1 MIASRTD
8 GSQRLARSEVA
19 TVRLKSW
26 CQRGRAGGSGVR
38 TDRVLPITNH
48 GVPAE
53 VIGGAWRAARTFF
66 DRPEAE
72 KMALALD
79 DREGLT
85 ANLPQYYPF
94 QEEALAAGLGV
105 KTPGDLK
112 EPIGFGPNDGGRPWP
127 AGELSPAMERYSSA
141 MLDLGARLRRVLLE
155 ALGRPADILDDLF
168 PPNGGA
174 SYLRA
179 INYPEQEDV
188 LPLQM
193 RAGAHTDYD
202 CLTILRSQDSAGGL
216 QVKDRDGEWIDVQGL
231 DDSFVINIADAMGV
245 WSNDRF
251 VSTLHRVVTPPDA
264 LVAGSRRQSIAF
276 FYNPAAD
283 ALIEPIVAQGT
294 QAHYDPITCQ
304 ELQDRKVQ
312 VTHET
317 M

>member
-1 MIASRTD
+1 MSVPVIDLTAND
-8 GSQRLARSEVA
+8 ARVVEQVGA
-19 TVRLKSW
+19 ACERIGFFT
-26 CQRGRAGGSGVR
+26 
-38 TDRVLPITNH
+38 ITNH

-53 VIGGAWRAARTFF
+53 VIDGAWRAARAFF
-66 DRPEAE
+66 DRPEVE
-72 KMALALD
+72 KMALALG
-79 DREGLT
+79 DREGLM

-112 EPIGFGPNDGGRPWP
+112 ESIGFGPNDGGRPWP
-127 AGELSPAMERYSSA
+127 AEPAELRPAMERYFTA
-141 MLDLGARLRRVLLE
+141 MLALGDRLRHVLLE
-155 ALGRPADILDDLF
+155 ALGRPGDMLDDLF

-179 INYPEQEDV
+179 INYPEQESV

-193 RAGAHTDYD
+193 RAGAHTDYG

-216 QVKDRDGEWIDVQGL
+216 QVKDRDGQWIDLQGL
-231 DDSFVINIADAMGV
+231 DDSFVINIADAMSV

-251 VSTLHRVVTPPDA
+251 VSTLHRVVAPPDA

-283 ALIEPIVAQGT
+283 ALIEPIVAQGA
-294 QAHYDPITCQ
+294 QARYDPITYQ

-312 VTHET
+312 VTHRT

>member
-1 MIASRTD
+1 MSVPVIDLTAND
-8 GSQRLARSEVA
+8 ARVVEQVGA
-19 TVRLKSW
+19 ACERIGFFT
-26 CQRGRAGGSGVR
+26 
-38 TDRVLPITNH
+38 ITNH
-48 GVPAE
+48 DVPAE
-53 VIGGAWRAARTFF
+53 VIDGAWRAARAFF

-72 KMALALD
+72 KMALALG
-79 DREGLT
+79 DRVGLM

-112 EPIGFGPNDGGRPWP
+112 ESIGFGPNDGGRPWP
-127 AGELSPAMERYSSA
+127 AQPAELRPAMERYFTA
-141 MLDLGARLRRVLLE
+141 MLALGDRLRRVLLE
-155 ALGRPADILDDLF
+155 ALGRPGDMLDDLF

-193 RAGAHTDYD
+193 RAGAHTDYG

-216 QVKDRDGEWIDVQGL
+216 QVKDRDGQWIDLQGL
-231 DDSFVINIADAMGV
+231 DDSFVINIADAMSV

-276 FYNPAAD
+276 VYNPAAD
-283 ALIEPIVAQGT
+283 ALIEPIVAQGD
-294 QAHYDPITCQ
+294 QARYDRITYQ

-312 VTHET
+312 VTHRT

>member
-1 MIASRTD
+1 MSVPVIDLTAND
-8 GSQRLARSEVA
+8 ARVVQQVGAACERIGFF
-19 TVRLKSW
+19 T
-26 CQRGRAGGSGVR
+26 
-38 TDRVLPITNH
+38 ITNH

-53 VIGGAWRAARTFF
+53 VIDGAWRAARAFF

-72 KMALALD
+72 KMALALG
-79 DREGLT
+79 DREGLM

-112 EPIGFGPNDGGRPWP
+112 ESIGFGPNDGGRPWP
-127 AGELSPAMERYSSA
+127 AEPAELRPAMERYFTA
-141 MLDLGARLRRVLLE
+141 MLALGNRLRRVLLE
-155 ALGRPADILDDLF
+155 ALGRPGDMLDDLF

-179 INYPEQEDV
+179 INYPEQDDV

-193 RAGAHTDYD
+193 RAGAHTDYG
-202 CLTILRSQDSAGGL
+202 CLTILRSEDSAGGL
-216 QVKDRDGEWIDVQGL
+216 QVNDRDGQWIDLQGL
-231 DDSFVINIADAMGV
+231 DDSFVINIADAMSV

-283 ALIEPIVAQGT
+283 ALIEPIVAQGA
-294 QAHYDPITCQ
+294 QARYDPITYQ

-312 VTHET
+312 VTHGT

>member
-1 MIASRTD
+1 MSVPVIDLTAND
-8 GSQRLARSEVA
+8 ARVVEQVGA
-19 TVRLKSW
+19 ACERIGFFT
-26 CQRGRAGGSGVR
+26 
-38 TDRVLPITNH
+38 ITNH

-53 VIGGAWRAARTFF
+53 VIDRAWRAARAFF
-66 DRPEAE
+66 DRPEVE
-72 KMALALD
+72 KMALALG
-79 DREGLT
+79 DREGLM

-112 EPIGFGPNDGGRPWP
+112 ESIGFGPNDGGRPWP
-127 AGELSPAMERYSSA
+127 AEPAELRPAMERYFTA
-141 MLDLGARLRRVLLE
+141 MLALGDRLRHVLLE
-155 ALGRPADILDDLF
+155 ALGRPGDMLDDLF

-179 INYPEQEDV
+179 INYPEQESV

-193 RAGAHTDYD
+193 RAGAHTDYG

-216 QVKDRDGEWIDVQGL
+216 QVKDRDGQWIDLQGL
-231 DDSFVINIADAMGV
+231 DDSFVINIADAMSV

-283 ALIEPIVAQGT
+283 ALIEPIVAQGA
-294 QAHYDPITCQ
+294 QARYDPITYQ

-312 VTHET
+312 VTHRT

>member
-1 MIASRTD
+1 MSVPVIDLTAND
-8 GSQRLARSEVA
+8 ARVVEQVGA
-19 TVRLKSW
+19 ACERIGFFT
-26 CQRGRAGGSGVR
+26 
-38 TDRVLPITNH
+38 ITNH

-53 VIGGAWRAARTFF
+53 VIDGAWRAARAFF
-66 DRPEAE
+66 DRPEVE
-72 KMALALD
+72 KMALALG
-79 DREGLT
+79 DREGLM

-112 EPIGFGPNDGGRPWP
+112 ESIGFGPNDGGRPWP
-127 AGELSPAMERYSSA
+127 AEPAELRPAMKRYFTA
-141 MLDLGARLRRVLLE
+141 MLALGDRLRHVLLE
-155 ALGRPADILDDLF
+155 ALGRPGDMLDDLF

-179 INYPEQEDV
+179 INYPEQESV

-193 RAGAHTDYD
+193 RAGAHTDYG

-216 QVKDRDGEWIDVQGL
+216 QVKDRDGRWIDLQGL
-231 DDSFVINIADAMGV
+231 DDSFVINIADAMSV

-283 ALIEPIVAQGT
+283 ALIEPIVAQGA
-294 QAHYDPITCQ
+294 QARYDPITYQ

-312 VTHET
+312 VTHRT

>member
-1 MIASRTD
+1 VVQQVGAACERIGFFT
-8 GSQRLARSEVA
+8 
-19 TVRLKSW
+19 
-26 CQRGRAGGSGVR
+26 
-38 TDRVLPITNH
+38 ITNH

-53 VIGGAWRAARTFF
+53 VIDGAWRAARAFF

-72 KMALALD
+72 KMALALG
-79 DREGLT
+79 DREGLM

-112 EPIGFGPNDGGRPWP
+112 ESIGFGPNDGGRPWP
-127 AGELSPAMERYSSA
+127 AEPAELRPAMERYFTA
-141 MLDLGARLRRVLLE
+141 MLALGDRLRRVLLE
-155 ALGRPADILDDLF
+155 ALGRPGDMLDDLF

-179 INYPEQEDV
+179 INYPEQADV

-193 RAGAHTDYD
+193 RAGAHTDYG

-216 QVKDRDGEWIDVQGL
+216 QVKDRDGDWIDVQGL
-231 DDSFVINIADAMGV
+231 DDGFVINIADAMSV

-294 QAHYDPITCQ
+294 HAHYDPITYQ
-304 ELQDRKVQ
+304 ELQDRKVR

-317 M
+317 PCRP

>member
-1 MIASRTD
+1 MSVPVIDLTAND
-8 GSQRLARSEVA
+8 ARVVEQVGA
-19 TVRLKSW
+19 ACERIGFFT
-26 CQRGRAGGSGVR
+26 
-38 TDRVLPITNH
+38 ITNH

-53 VIGGAWRAARTFF
+53 VIDGAWRAARAFF

-72 KMALALD
+72 KMALALG
-79 DREGLT
+79 DREGLM

-112 EPIGFGPNDGGRPWP
+112 ESIGFGPNDGGRPWP
-127 AGELSPAMERYSSA
+127 AEPAELRPAMERYFTA
-141 MLDLGARLRRVLLE
+141 MLALGDRLRRVLLE
-155 ALGRPADILDDLF
+155 ALGQPGDMLDDLF

-179 INYPEQEDV
+179 INYPEQERV

-193 RAGAHTDYD
+193 RAGAHTDYG

-216 QVKDRDGEWIDVQGL
+216 QVKDRDGQWIDLQGL
-231 DDSFVINIADAMGV
+231 DDSFVINIADAMSV

-283 ALIEPIVAQGT
+283 ALIEPIVAQG
-294 QAHYDPITCQ
+294 AEARYDPITYQ

-312 VTHET
+312 VTHGT

>member
-1 MIASRTD
+1 MSVPVIDLTAND
-8 GSQRLARSEVA
+8 ARVVQQVGAACERIGFF
-19 TVRLKSW
+19 T
-26 CQRGRAGGSGVR
+26 
-38 TDRVLPITNH
+38 ITNH

-53 VIGGAWRAARTFF
+53 VIDGAWRAARAFF

-72 KMALALD
+72 KMALALG
-79 DREGLT
+79 DREGLM

-112 EPIGFGPNDGGRPWP
+112 ESIGFGPNDGGRPWP
-127 AGELSPAMERYSSA
+127 AEPAELRPAMERYFTA
-141 MLDLGARLRRVLLE
+141 MLALGDRLRRVLLE
-155 ALGRPADILDDLF
+155 ALGRPGDMLDDLF

-179 INYPEQEDV
+179 INYPEQDDV

-193 RAGAHTDYD
+193 RAGAHTDYG
-202 CLTILRSQDSAGGL
+202 CLTILRSEDSAGGL
-216 QVKDRDGEWIDVQGL
+216 QVNDRDGQWIDLQGL
-231 DDSFVINIADAMGV
+231 DDSFVINIADAMSV

-283 ALIEPIVAQGT
+283 ALIEPIVAQGA
-294 QAHYDPITCQ
+294 QARYDPITYQ

-312 VTHET
+312 VTHGT

>member
-1 MIASRTD
+1 MSVPVIDLTASE
-8 GSQRLARSEVA
+8 ARVVEQVGA
-19 TVRLKSW
+19 ACERIGFFT
-26 CQRGRAGGSGVR
+26 
-38 TDRVLPITNH
+38 ITNH

-53 VIGGAWRAARTFF
+53 VIGEAWRAARAFF

-72 KMALALD
+72 KMALALG
-79 DREGLT
+79 DREGLS

-112 EPIGFGPNDGGRPWP
+112 ESIGFGPNDGGRPWP
-127 AGELSPAMERYSSA
+127 AEPAELRPAMERYFTA
-141 MLDLGARLRRVLLE
+141 MLGLGDQLRRVLVE
-155 ALGRPADILDDLF
+155 ALGRPGDVLDHLF

-193 RAGAHTDYD
+193 RAGAHTDYG

-231 DDSFVINIADAMGV
+231 DDSFVINIADAMSV

-283 ALIEPIVAQGT
+283 ALIEPIVAPGT
-294 QAHYDPITCQ
+294 QAHYDPITYQ

-312 VTHET
+312 LTHET

>member
-1 MIASRTD
+1 MSVPVIDLTAND
-8 GSQRLARSEVA
+8 ARVVQQVGAACERIGFF
-19 TVRLKSW
+19 T
-26 CQRGRAGGSGVR
+26 
-38 TDRVLPITNH
+38 ITNH

-53 VIGGAWRAARTFF
+53 VIDGAWRAARAFF

-72 KMALALD
+72 KMALALG
-79 DREGLT
+79 DREGLM

-112 EPIGFGPNDGGRPWP
+112 ESIGFGPNDGGRPWP
-127 AGELSPAMERYSSA
+127 AEPAELRPAMERYFTA
-141 MLDLGARLRRVLLE
+141 MLGLGDQLRRVLLE
-155 ALGRPADILDDLF
+155 ALGRPGDVLDDLF

-179 INYPEQEDV
+179 INYPEQDDV

-193 RAGAHTDYD
+193 RAGAHTDYG
-202 CLTILRSQDSAGGL
+202 CLTILRSEDSAGGL
-216 QVKDRDGEWIDVQGL
+216 QVNDRDGQWIDLQGL
-231 DDSFVINIADAMGV
+231 DDSFVINIADAMSV

-283 ALIEPIVAQGT
+283 ALIEPIVAQGA
-294 QAHYDPITCQ
+294 QARYDPITYQ

-312 VTHET
+312 VTHGT

>member
-1 MIASRTD
+1 MSIPVIDLTAND
-8 GSQRLARSEVA
+8 ARVVQQVGAACERIGFF
-19 TVRLKSW
+19 T
-26 CQRGRAGGSGVR
+26 
-38 TDRVLPITNH
+38 ITNH

-53 VIGGAWRAARTFF
+53 VIDGAWRAARAFF

-72 KMALALD
+72 KMALALG
-79 DREGLT
+79 DREGLM

-112 EPIGFGPNDGGRPWP
+112 ESIGFGPNDGGRPWP
-127 AGELSPAMERYSSA
+127 AEPAELRPAMERYFTA
-141 MLDLGARLRRVLLE
+141 MLALGDRLRRVLLE
-155 ALGRPADILDDLF
+155 ALGRPGDMLDDLF

-179 INYPEQEDV
+179 INYPEQDDV

-193 RAGAHTDYD
+193 RAGAHTDYG
-202 CLTILRSQDSAGGL
+202 CLTILRSEDSAGGL
-216 QVKDRDGEWIDVQGL
+216 QVNDRDGQWIDLQGL
-231 DDSFVINIADAMGV
+231 DDSFVINIADAMSV

-283 ALIEPIVAQGT
+283 ALIEPIVAQGA
-294 QAHYDPITCQ
+294 QARYDPITYQ

-312 VTHET
+312 VTHGT

>member
-1 MIASRTD
+1 VVE
-8 GSQRLARSEVA
+8 Q
-19 TVRLKSW
+19 VRAA
-26 CQRGRAGGSGVR
+26 CERIGFF
-38 TDRVLPITNH
+38 TITNH

-53 VIGGAWRAARTFF
+53 VIAGAWRAARAFF

-72 KMALALD
+72 KMALALG

-94 QEEALAAGLGV
+94 QEEALAAGLGM

-112 EPIGFGPNDGGRPWP
+112 ESIGFGPNDGGRPWP
-127 AGELSPAMERYSSA
+127 AQPAELRPAMERYFTA
-141 MLDLGARLRRVLLE
+141 MLALGERLRRVLLE
-155 ALGRPADILDDLF
+155 ALGRPGDMLDDLF

-179 INYPEQEDV
+179 INYPEQENV

-193 RAGAHTDYD
+193 RAGAHTDYG

-216 QVKDRDGEWIDVQGL
+216 QVKDRDGRWIDLQGL
-231 DDSFVINIADAMGV
+231 DDSFVINIADAMSV

-283 ALIEPIVAQGT
+283 ALIEPIVAQGA
-294 QAHYDPITCQ
+294 QARYDPITYQ

-312 VTHET
+312 VTHGT

>member
-1 MIASRTD
+1 MSVPVIDLTAND
-8 GSQRLARSEVA
+8 ARVVEQVGA
-19 TVRLKSW
+19 ACERIGFFT
-26 CQRGRAGGSGVR
+26 
-38 TDRVLPITNH
+38 ITNH

-53 VIGGAWRAARTFF
+53 VIDRAWRAARAFF
-66 DRPEAE
+66 DRPEVE
-72 KMALALD
+72 KMALALG
-79 DREGLT
+79 DREGLM

-112 EPIGFGPNDGGRPWP
+112 ESIGFGPNDGGRPWP
-127 AGELSPAMERYSSA
+127 AEPAELRPAMERYFTA
-141 MLDLGARLRRVLLE
+141 MLALGDRLRHVLLE
-155 ALGRPADILDDLF
+155 ALGRPGDMLDDLF

-179 INYPEQEDV
+179 INYPEQESV

-193 RAGAHTDYD
+193 RAGAHTDYG

-216 QVKDRDGEWIDVQGL
+216 QVKDRDGQWIDLQGL
-231 DDSFVINIADAMGV
+231 DDSFVINIADAMSV

-264 LVAGSRRQSIAF
+264 LVARSRRQSIAF

-283 ALIEPIVAQGT
+283 ALIEPIVAQGA
-294 QAHYDPITCQ
+294 QARYDPITYQ

-312 VTHET
+312 VTHGA

>member
-1 MIASRTD
+1 MSVPVIDLTAND
-8 GSQRLARSEVA
+8 ARVVQQVGAACERIGFF
-19 TVRLKSW
+19 T
-26 CQRGRAGGSGVR
+26 
-38 TDRVLPITNH
+38 ITNH

-53 VIGGAWRAARTFF
+53 VIDGAWRAARAFF

-72 KMALALD
+72 KMALALG
-79 DREGLT
+79 DREGLM

-112 EPIGFGPNDGGRPWP
+112 ESIGFGPNDGGRPWP
-127 AGELSPAMERYSSA
+127 AEPAELRPAMERYFTA
-141 MLDLGARLRRVLLE
+141 MLALGDRLRRVLLE
-155 ALGRPADILDDLF
+155 ALGRPGDMLDDLF
-168 PPNGGA
+168 PPSGGA

-179 INYPEQEDV
+179 INYPEQDDV

-193 RAGAHTDYD
+193 RAGAHTDYG
-202 CLTILRSQDSAGGL
+202 CLTILRSEDSAGGL
-216 QVKDRDGEWIDVQGL
+216 QVKDRDGQWIDLQGL
-231 DDSFVINIADAMGV
+231 DDSFVINIADAMSV

-283 ALIEPIVAQGT
+283 ALIEPIVAPGAQSR
-294 QAHYDPITCQ
+294 YDPVTYQ

-312 VTHET
+312 VTHRT

>member
-1 MIASRTD
+1 MSVPVIDLTASE
-8 GSQRLARSEVA
+8 ARVVEQVGA
-19 TVRLKSW
+19 ACERIGFFT
-26 CQRGRAGGSGVR
+26 
-38 TDRVLPITNH
+38 ITNH

-53 VIGGAWRAARTFF
+53 VIGGVWRAARAFF

-72 KMALALD
+72 KMALALG

-112 EPIGFGPNDGGRPWP
+112 ESIGFGPNDGGRPWP
-127 AGELSPAMERYSSA
+127 AEPAELRPAMERYFTA
-141 MLDLGARLRRVLLE
+141 MLGLGDQLRRVLVE
-155 ALGRPADILDDLF
+155 ALGRPGDVLDHLF

-193 RAGAHTDYD
+193 RAGAHTDYG

-283 ALIEPIVAQGT
+283 ALVEPIVAQGT
-294 QAHYDPITCQ
+294 QAHYDPITYQ

>member
-1 MIASRTD
+1 VIDLTASE
-8 GSQRLARSEVA
+8 ARVVEQVGA
-19 TVRLKSW
+19 ACERIGFFT
-26 CQRGRAGGSGVR
+26 
-38 TDRVLPITNH
+38 ITNH

-53 VIGGAWRAARTFF
+53 VIEGAWGAARAFF

-72 KMALALD
+72 KMALALG

-112 EPIGFGPNDGGRPWP
+112 ESIGFGPNDGGRPWP
-127 AGELSPAMERYSSA
+127 AEPAELRPAMERYFTA
-141 MLDLGARLRRVLLE
+141 MLGLGDQLRRVLLE
-155 ALGRPADILDDLF
+155 ALGRPGDVLDDLF

-193 RAGAHTDYD
+193 RAGAHTDYG

-216 QVKDRDGEWIDVQGL
+216 QVKDRDGEWIDVRGL
-231 DDSFVINIADAMGV
+231 DDSFVINIADAMSV

-251 VSTLHRVVTPPDA
+251 VSTVHRVVTPPDA

-294 QAHYDPITCQ
+294 HAHYDPITYQ
-304 ELQDRKVQ
+304 ELQDRKVR

-317 M
+317 PCRP

>member
-1 MIASRTD
+1 MSVPVIDLTAND
-8 GSQRLARSEVA
+8 ARVVEQVGA
-19 TVRLKSW
+19 ACERIGFFT
-26 CQRGRAGGSGVR
+26 
-38 TDRVLPITNH
+38 ITNH
-48 GVPAE
+48 DVPAE
-53 VIGGAWRAARTFF
+53 VIDGAWRAARAFF

-72 KMALALD
+72 KMALALG
-79 DREGLT
+79 DRVGLM

-112 EPIGFGPNDGGRPWP
+112 ESIGFGPNDGGRPWP
-127 AGELSPAMERYSSA
+127 AQPAELRPAMERYFTA
-141 MLDLGARLRRVLLE
+141 MLALGDRLRRVLLE
-155 ALGRPADILDDLF
+155 ALGRPGDMLDDLF

-193 RAGAHTDYD
+193 RAGAHTDYG

-216 QVKDRDGEWIDVQGL
+216 QVKDRDGQWIDLQGL
-231 DDSFVINIADAMGV
+231 DDSFVINIADAMSV

-283 ALIEPIVAQGT
+283 ALIEPIVAQGD
-294 QAHYDPITCQ
+294 QARYDRITYQ

-312 VTHET
+312 VTHRT